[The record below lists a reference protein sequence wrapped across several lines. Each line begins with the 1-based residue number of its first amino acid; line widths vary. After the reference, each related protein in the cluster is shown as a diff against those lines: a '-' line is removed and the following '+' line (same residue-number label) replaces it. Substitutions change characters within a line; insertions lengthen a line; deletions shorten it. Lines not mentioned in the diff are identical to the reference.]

1 MSITN
6 DINDT
11 ATMMNE
17 AVTNEA
23 ATNER
28 ALPDPSRPYVLQR
41 DEGVHHHFLDNLAT
55 TKIGGTAG
63 GAMSAVEFVA
73 PKGFGPPLHQ
83 HDDEDEMMVIL
94 DGEIVFRSGDIETV
108 AQPGATVHLPHG
120 VPHTFQVLS
129 DTARMVSI
137 TASRTTPPKF
147 AEMVA
152 ALGDHTDEPV
162 LPAPMDIDPV
172 EVAAICAAH
181 GVEVLGPPPAPLD

>member
-11 ATMMNE
+11 ATM
-17 AVTNEA
+17 TKEA
-23 ATNER
+23 AASER

-172 EVAAICAAH
+172 EVAAVCAAH
-181 GVEVLGPPPAPLD
+181 GIEVLGPPPAPLD